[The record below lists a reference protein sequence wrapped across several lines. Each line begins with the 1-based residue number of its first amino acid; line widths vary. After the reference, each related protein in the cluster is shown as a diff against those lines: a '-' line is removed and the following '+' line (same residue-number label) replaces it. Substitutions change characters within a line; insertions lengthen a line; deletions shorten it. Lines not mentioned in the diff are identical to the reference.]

1 MLTQIN
7 KAMFKQITNL
17 NGSELYLIASL
28 WIFLVFFISVAIML
42 FRMKKDYVTYMK
54 EMPLEEDET
63 EKKLNHSPDSL

>member
-1 MLTQIN
+1 MQIN

-28 WIFLVFFISVAIML
+28 WIFLIFFISVAIML

-54 EMPLEEDET
+54 ELPLEEDET
-63 EKKLNHSPDSL
+63 EKELNHSPESL

>member
-1 MLTQIN
+1 
-7 KAMFKQITNL
+7 MFKQITNL

-54 EMPLEEDET
+54 ELPLEEDET
-63 EKKLNHSPDSL
+63 ENELNHSPESL